1 MATEIISG
9 SISTK
14 AWDKAG
20 IELGTAGS
28 ASQTR
33 HRLCYVA
40 RSRVQDD
47 LIRMDDFTA
56 KKLLFN
62 DSI

>member
-1 MATEIISG
+1 MAAEIISL

-14 AWDKAG
+14 VWDKAG

-33 HRLCYVA
+33 HQLCYVA
-40 RSRVQDD
+40 RSQVQDD
-47 LIRMDDFTA
+47 LSRLDDFISHRT
-56 KKLLFN
+56 
-62 DSI
+62 I